1 MIDVNG
7 PQAQYDAEERC
18 LKIARTAAKHEYTKN
33 VIREIIGD
41 NIVEPTR
48 SNTPLD
54 FVIKDKNADMPVG
67 GIEHFHVSLIYEGA
81 EGNQLKSTAKKH
93 EEQTK
98 ELFNKHE
105 NSSEPQELSTAFNEL
120 LLLTSDSINNRRKF
134 DYKNYIKQF
143 SYQTEKHF
151 SKIRSYCETAQCSP
165 DKVAF
170 MIEIV
175 VPNCAEWNT
184 INYKTQRFEALPYEK
199 FPITQD
205 VINIIEKGKTQ
216 EIKYVLLVV
225 HDEFGSETKIVYA
238 FDVNDIETSC
248 KAQDITI
255 YECFAPKPLLAKI
268 QVLY

>member
-18 LKIARTAAKHEYTKN
+18 LKIARTAAKYEYTKN
-33 VIREIIGD
+33 VIQEIIGD

-120 LLLTSDSINNRRKF
+120 LLLTSDSINDRRKF

-151 SKIRSYCETAQCSP
+151 SKIRSYCETARIITLAEKALYRIRHRLSTAGLTTDMRKNPPPSLPEMVSP
-165 DKVAF
+165 SSSK
-170 MIEIV
+170 
-175 VPNCAEWNT
+175 
-184 INYKTQRFEALPYEK
+184 EA
-199 FPITQD
+199 
-205 VINIIEKGKTQ
+205 VI
-216 EIKYVLLVV
+216 
-225 HDEFGSETKIVYA
+225 S
-238 FDVNDIETSC
+238 
-248 KAQDITI
+248 
-255 YECFAPKPLLAKI
+255 
-268 QVLY
+268 

>member
-18 LKIARTAAKHEYTKN
+18 LKIARTAAKYEYTKN
-33 VIREIIGD
+33 VIQEIIGD

-120 LLLTSDSINNRRKF
+120 LLLTSDSINDRRKF

-175 VPNCAEWNT
+175 VPNCAGWNT
-184 INYKTQRFEALPYEK
+184 INYKTQRFEA
-199 FPITQD
+199 
-205 VINIIEKGKTQ
+205 
-216 EIKYVLLVV
+216 
-225 HDEFGSETKIVYA
+225 
-238 FDVNDIETSC
+238 
-248 KAQDITI
+248 
-255 YECFAPKPLLAKI
+255 
-268 QVLY
+268 

>member
-18 LKIARTAAKHEYTKN
+18 LKIARTAAKYEYTKN
-33 VIREIIGD
+33 VIQEIIGD

-105 NSSEPQELSTAFNEL
+105 NSSEPQELSTAFNE
-120 LLLTSDSINNRRKF
+120 
-134 DYKNYIKQF
+134 
-143 SYQTEKHF
+143 
-151 SKIRSYCETAQCSP
+151 
-165 DKVAF
+165 
-170 MIEIV
+170 
-175 VPNCAEWNT
+175 
-184 INYKTQRFEALPYEK
+184 
-199 FPITQD
+199 
-205 VINIIEKGKTQ
+205 
-216 EIKYVLLVV
+216 
-225 HDEFGSETKIVYA
+225 
-238 FDVNDIETSC
+238 
-248 KAQDITI
+248 
-255 YECFAPKPLLAKI
+255 
-268 QVLY
+268 

>member
-18 LKIARTAAKHEYTKN
+18 LRIARTAVNYEYTKN
-33 VIREIIGD
+33 VIQEIIGD
-41 NIVEPTR
+41 NVVEPTR

-54 FVIKDKNADMPVG
+54 FVIKDKNTGVPVG
-67 GIEHFHVSLIYEGA
+67 GIEHFHISLIYENID
-81 EGNQLKSTAKKH
+81 GNRRKSTAKKH

-98 ELFNKHE
+98 ELFNKFE
-105 NSSEPQELSTAFNEL
+105 GVEDQRTLRVACGETMSLIV
-120 LLLTSDSINNRRKF
+120 DSVNDIRKF
-134 DYKNYIKQF
+134 NYKKYIEQF
-143 SYQTEKHF
+143 RFQTEKHF
-151 SKIRSYCETAQCSP
+151 RKIRSYCETAQCSP

-184 INYKTQRFEALPYEK
+184 VNYKTQRFEALPHEK

-205 VINIIEKGKTQ
+205 VINIIENGKAKG
-216 EIKYVLLVV
+216 IKYILLVI

-238 FDVNDIETSC
+238 FDIGEIKTSC

-255 YECFAPKPLLAKI
+255 YECFAPRPLLAKI
-268 QVLY
+268 QMLN